1 MTCEVSEG
9 PALLKLTYKWEDGG
23 GGLVGAASFGLQ

>member
-9 PALLKLTYKWEDGG
+9 PALLKLTYKCEDGG